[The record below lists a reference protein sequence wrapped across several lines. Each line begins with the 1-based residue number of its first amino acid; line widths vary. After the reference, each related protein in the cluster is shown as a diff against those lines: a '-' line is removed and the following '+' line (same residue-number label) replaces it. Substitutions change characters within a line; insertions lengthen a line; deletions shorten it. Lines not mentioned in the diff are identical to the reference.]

1 MVGMLEVI
9 KDKIYNTFRALKYKN
24 YRLFFF
30 GQCISLI
37 GTWIQQIAM
46 SWLVYKLTK
55 SAFLMGIICF
65 TSAIPALIISPF
77 AGVFIDRINKK
88 NALIIVQCSFLLEAF
103 ILSLLTL
110 SHSLNIFNILVISLF
125 MGISTAI
132 DMPLRQ
138 AFVVQL
144 VDNPEDLSNA
154 ISLNSSCFNLA
165 RLVGPAIAGLL
176 IALIGEGWCFMINA
190 LSYIAVIWALLLIC
204 IDSNK
209 YSVPETKQSFF
220 SEFKEGFNYS
230 YNYKLIWYIIL
241 LIGIASLS
249 GMAFQVVMP
258 IYAKEILKGDA
269 QTLGYLMSAA
279 GIGALIGALYL
290 SSRTSVKGLSKWS
303 CLSAVFFGAGLIG
316 LNFINNLPLALLS
329 LCITGFGMVI
339 LIASCN
345 TIIQYFCDESKRGR
359 VMGLYTIA
367 FFGTAPF
374 GSLLEGII
382 ADKLGISLTYF
393 INGTI
398 LILLAIWFYSKL
410 KLFENAELNSE
421 QK

>member
-165 RLVGPAIAGLL
+165 RLIGPAIAGILV
-176 IALIGEGWCFMINA
+176 ALIGEGWCFMINA
-190 LSYIAVIWALLLIC
+190 LSYIAVIWALFLI
-204 IDSNK
+204 IAKIQPPTNTEQK
-209 YSVPETKQSFF
+209 SVL
-220 SEFKEGFNYS
+220 SELKDGFLYS
-230 YNYKLIWYIIL
+230 YNYKLIW
-241 LIGIASLS
+241 
-249 GMAFQVVMP
+249 
-258 IYAKEILKGDA
+258 D
-269 QTLGYLMSAA
+269 
-279 GIGALIGALYL
+279 
-290 SSRTSVKGLSKWS
+290 
-303 CLSAVFFGAGLIG
+303 
-316 LNFINNLPLALLS
+316 
-329 LCITGFGMVI
+329 I
-339 LIASCN
+339 LI
-345 TIIQYFCDESKRGR
+345 
-359 VMGLYTIA
+359 
-367 FFGTAPF
+367 
-374 GSLLEGII
+374 
-382 ADKLGISLTYF
+382 F
-393 INGTI
+393 IG
-398 LILLAIWFYSKL
+398 
-410 KLFENAELNSE
+410 
-421 QK
+421 